1 VIAMKSVNHWDD
13 IRTIDEVNA
22 ALSGPAV
29 RFATKEI
36 LNMESLEELE
46 RRFYRYFRAEPVQ
59 NIRIKLNNMSQG
71 KDEEAYAFG
80 KRLQALQQKNS
91 TEDIS
96 DAELSEY
103 FIRGLHSKLKFEVAK
118 IIPRPKAFDELLLQA
133 SALESA
139 FEYMKPQGQNTK
151 NVAPITP
158 AFESKFEA
166 MVEGLSELLRRG
178 QRGTPTFCRGRCYI
192 CQKEDHLMRNCPL
205 QPGNT
210 KKNTEKRQ
218 GEQMEHAAVANDSSG
233 LMLDDKEQEETK
245 ATCLYPG
252 CTKLAGINPRT
263 GKQGRFCSKEHREA
277 MIKAKIAVEARKK
290 KEAASVS
297 ILEAIQEELSRQGNE
312 QTPSDLSQ
320 LKEDDEFLM
329 P

>member
-1 VIAMKSVNHWDD
+1 MKSVNHWDD

-133 SALESA
+133 STLESA

-151 NVAPITP
+151 NVAH
-158 AFESKFEA
+158 F
-166 MVEGLSELLRRG
+166 VEEDATSVRR
-178 QRGTPTFCRGRCYI
+178 
-192 CQKEDHLMRNCPL
+192 
-205 QPGNT
+205 
-210 KKNTEKRQ
+210 
-218 GEQMEHAAVANDSSG
+218 
-233 LMLDDKEQEETK
+233 K
-245 ATCLYPG
+245 A
-252 CTKLAGINPRT
+252 I
-263 GKQGRFCSKEHREA
+263 
-277 MIKAKIAVEARKK
+277 
-290 KEAASVS
+290 
-297 ILEAIQEELSRQGNE
+297 
-312 QTPSDLSQ
+312 
-320 LKEDDEFLM
+320 
-329 P
+329 